1 MLINVDAVT
10 PQKRYYE
17 RNKQKHQQR
26 TLANRMKW
34 DATEDQLISFAEG
47 VLRKAGRA
55 FAN

>member
-1 MLINVDAVT
+1 MTNADIKGNVQVIS
-10 PQKRYYE
+10 
-17 RNKQKHQQR
+17 

-34 DATEDQLISFAEG
+34 DATEDHLIAFAEG